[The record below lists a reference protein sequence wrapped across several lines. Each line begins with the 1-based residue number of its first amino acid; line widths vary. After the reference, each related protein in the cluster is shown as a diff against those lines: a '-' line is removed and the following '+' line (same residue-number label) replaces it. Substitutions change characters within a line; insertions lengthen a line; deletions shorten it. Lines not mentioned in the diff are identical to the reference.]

1 MSKKVS
7 RRTFAKVAGVAALGS
22 AAVPLVAGAAT
33 PEPCKIIE
41 PQASR
46 AVAQGD
52 ALRAFPN
59 GFIWGTATASYQVE
73 GAVKEDGRGPSIW
86 DTFSHT
92 PGKTVAGA
100 TGDVAND
107 HYHLYKGD
115 VQLMKALGVKAYRFS
130 IAWPRVFPNGDGPA
144 NPKGLDFYNR
154 LVDELLAND
163 IQPFATLYHWDLP
176 QSLQDRFGG
185 WEGRDTS
192 KAFGDYAGHVAAG
205 LSDRVKHIFTINEFG
220 AFIEVGYRW
229 GIHAPGLK
237 LTGSRLNQTRHH
249 GVLGHGLAV
258 QAIRAAAKPGTKVG
272 IAENITI
279 AAPVFESPAHV
290 AAAERATREMNAQY
304 LTVIQEGKYTDWY
317 LKTEGANAPKFTAD
331 DLKIISSPL
340 DFVGINVYTPQFVRA
355 SDTEP
360 GFVHVPHPKSFP
372 HAPSPWLY
380 VGPEALY
387 WGPRHVAKLW
397 GAKEIY
403 ITENGCSSSDEPAA
417 DGKVYDTDRVTY
429 LRSYLTQ
436 LRRATAEG
444 VPVRGYFLWSL
455 MDNFEW
461 ADGYTNR
468 FGVHYVDYATQK
480 RTPKLSADFYRE
492 VIARNAVV

>member
-1 MSKKVS
+1 LSKKLS
-7 RRTFAKVAGVAALGS
+7 RRTFAKLAGGAAL
-22 AAVPLVAGAAT
+22 AAT
-33 PEPCKIIE
+33 AELPSL
-41 PQASR
+41 ASNHAIQNR
-46 AVAQGD
+46 PTPGGRD
-52 ALRAFPN
+52 FPP
-59 GFIWGTATASYQVE
+59 GFIWGTATASYQIE

-92 PGKTVAGA
+92 PGRVVNNA

-107 HYHLYKGD
+107 HYHLYKSD
-115 VQLMKALGVKAYRFS
+115 VQLMKALGAKAYRFS
-130 IAWPRVFPNGDGPA
+130 IAWPRVFPNGDGPP
-144 NPKGLDFYNR
+144 NPKGLDFYKR
-154 LVDELLAND
+154 LVDELLENG
-163 IQPFATLYHWDLP
+163 IQPYATLYHWDLP

-192 KAFGDYAGHVAAG
+192 KAFGDYAGYVASR
-205 LSDRVKHIFTINEFG
+205 LTDRVKHIFTINEFG

-237 LTGSRLNQTRHH
+237 LTGLRLNQTRHH
-249 GVLGHGLAV
+249 AVLGHGLAV
-258 QAIRAAAKPGTKVG
+258 QAIRASAKSGTKVG

-279 AAPVFESPAHV
+279 PVPVIETLPNIL
-290 AAAERATREMNAQY
+290 AAERAMREMNAPY
-304 LTVIQEGKYTDWY
+304 LTVIMEGKYTDWY
-317 LKTEGANAPKFTAD
+317 LKSEGENAPKFTPE

-340 DFVGINVYTPQFVRA
+340 DFVGINVYLGQFVRA
-355 SDTEP
+355 DESSPVGYTHLSP
-360 GFVHVPHPKSFP
+360 PPKSFP
-372 HAPSPWLY
+372 RAPSFWLL
-380 VGPEALY
+380 VVPDSLY

-403 ITENGCSSSDEPAA
+403 VTENGCSAADEPSSD
-417 DGKVYDTDRVTY
+417 GRVYDTDRVTY

-436 LRRATAEG
+436 LRRATADN

-468 FGVHYVDYATQK
+468 FGIHYVDYATQK

>member
-7 RRTFAKVAGVAALGS
+7 RRTFAKVAGAGLLAAAADPSALGS
-22 AAVPLVAGAAT
+22 AKERGASETTATGAA
-33 PEPCKIIE
+33 
-41 PQASR
+41 
-46 AVAQGD
+46 AQPVSG
-52 ALRAFPN
+52 RTFPA
-59 GFIWGTATASYQVE
+59 GFVWGTATASYQVE
-73 GAVKEDGRGPSIW
+73 GAVKEDGRGVSIW

-92 PGKTVAGA
+92 PGKTVDGA
-100 TGDVAND
+100 TGDVADD
-107 HYHLYKGD
+107 HYHRYKSD

-130 IAWPRVFPNGDGPA
+130 VAWPRVFPNGDGPP
-144 NPKGLDFYNR
+144 NPKGLDFYKR
-154 LVDELLAND
+154 LVDELLANG
-163 IQPFATLYHWDLP
+163 IEPFATLYHWDLP

-192 KAFGDYAGHVAAG
+192 KAFADYAGYVAAR
-205 LSDRVKHIFTINEFG
+205 LTDRVKHIFTINEFG

-229 GIHAPGLK
+229 GVHAPGLK
-237 LTGSRLNQTRHH
+237 LTGLRLNQTRHH
-249 GVLGHGLAV
+249 AVLGHGLAV
-258 QAIRAAAKPGTKVG
+258 RAIRAAAKPGTKVG

-279 AAPVFESPAHV
+279 AAPVIETPPHI

-304 LTVIQEGKYTDWY
+304 LNVIVEGKYTDWY
-317 LKTEGANAPKFTAD
+317 LKQAGADAPKFTD
-331 DLKIISSPL
+331 EDLKIISSPL
-340 DFVGINVYTPQFVRA
+340 DFIGINVYTPQFVRA
-355 SDTEP
+355 ADTEP
-360 GFVHVPHPKSFP
+360 GFAYVPHPKSFP
-372 HAPSPWLY
+372 HAPSPWLFI
-380 VGPEALY
+380 GPEALY
-387 WGPRHVAKLW
+387 WGPRHVSKLW

-403 ITENGCSSSDEPAA
+403 ITENGCSSSDEPAP

-436 LRRATAEG
+436 LQRATSEG

-468 FGVHYVDYATQK
+468 FGLHYVDYKTQT

-492 VIARNAVV
+492 VISRNAVA

>member
-1 MSKKVS
+1 MKKIS
-7 RRTFAKVAGVAALGS
+7 RRTFAKL
-22 AAVPLVAGAAT
+22 AGAAAALAST
-33 PEPCKIIE
+33 AELPVSGSAPLS
-41 PQASR
+41 QAGAAGR
-46 AVAQGD
+46 GD
-52 ALRAFPN
+52 ALRSFPP

-92 PGKTVAGA
+92 PGKVVNNA

-115 VQLMKALGVKAYRFS
+115 VQLMKAVGVKAYRFS
-130 IAWPRVFPNGDGPA
+130 IAWPRVFPNGDGAP

-154 LVDELLAND
+154 LVDELLANG

-185 WEGRDTS
+185 WEGRETS
-192 KAFGDYAGHVAAG
+192 QAFADYAAHVAG
-205 LSDRVKHIFTINEFG
+205 RLTDRVKHIFTINEFG
-220 AFIEVGYRW
+220 AFIELGYRW

-237 LTGSRLNQTRHH
+237 LTGLRLNQTRHH

-258 QAIRAAAKPGTKVG
+258 QAIRAVAKPGTRVG
-272 IAENITI
+272 IAENMTI
-279 AAPVFESPAHV
+279 PAPVIESPAHI
-290 AAAERATREMNAQY
+290 AAAERAAREMNAQY

-317 LKTEGANAPKFTAD
+317 LKSAGADAPKFTPEE
-331 DLKIISSPL
+331 LKSISSPL
-340 DFVGINVYTPQFVRA
+340 DFVGINIYTPQFVRA
-355 SDTEP
+355 DPSSP
-360 GFVHVPHPKSFP
+360 VGYAHVPHPKSFP
-372 HAPSPWLY
+372 HAPSPWLF

-403 ITENGCSSSDEPAA
+403 ITENGCSAADEPAP
-417 DGKVYDTDRVTY
+417 DGRVYDTDRVTF

-468 FGVHYVDYATQK
+468 FGIHYVDYATQK
-480 RTPKLSADFYRE
+480 RTPKLSAEFYRE
-492 VIARNAVV
+492 VIDRNAVV

>member
-1 MSKKVS
+1 MG
-7 RRTFAKVAGVAALGS
+7 AAALTS
-22 AAVPLVAGAAT
+22 AVEMPALGAKPAAPT
-33 PEPCKIIE
+33 V
-41 PQASR
+41 QT
-46 AVAQGD
+46 QGD
-52 ALRAFPN
+52 ALRSFPP

-92 PGKTVAGA
+92 PGRVNSNSN
-100 TGDVAND
+100 GDVAND
-107 HYHLYKGD
+107 HYHLYKSD

-154 LVDELLAND
+154 LVDELLANG
-163 IQPFATLYHWDLP
+163 IEPYATFYHWDLP

-192 KAFGDYAGHVAAG
+192 KAFGDYAGYVAAR
-205 LSDRVKHIFTINEFG
+205 LTDRVKHIFTINEFG

-249 GVLGHGLAV
+249 AVLGHGMAV
-258 QAIRAAAKPGTKVG
+258 QAIRAVAKPGTKIG
-272 IAENITI
+272 LAENVSI
-279 AAPVFESPAHV
+279 AAPVFESPANV
-290 AAAERATREMNAQY
+290 AAAETAMREMNAQY
-304 LTVIQEGKYTDWY
+304 LTVIMEGKYTDWY
-317 LKTEGANAPKFTAD
+317 LKQAGADAPKFTPE

-340 DFVGINVYTPQFVRA
+340 DFVGINVYTTDFVRA
-355 SDTEP
+355 DESSP
-360 GFVHVPHPKSFP
+360 VGIGFVPKPRSFP
-372 HAPSPWLY
+372 HAPSPWLF
-380 VGPEALY
+380 VAPEALY

-397 GAKEIY
+397 NVKEIF

-417 DGKVYDTDRVTY
+417 DGRVYDTDRVTY
-429 LRSYLTQ
+429 LRNYLTQ

-444 VPVRGYFLWSL
+444 VPVHGYFLWSL

-468 FGVHYVDYATQK
+468 FGIHYVDYATQK

-492 VIARNAVV
+492 VIKRNAVV